1 MVPPLHTRKTLTSSL
16 RITLAGLAAIA
27 AAAILTPWLAGW
39 VATDRLVEF
48 SAIVVAGMLAATLR
62 EESRARAD
70 RTMMPPAFVVIFT
83 ALILLGGGAA
93 TSVSLAAAL
102 TAALVSRPATLR
114 ELIVEL
120 IVAAGA
126 VQAAGQAH
134 YWAGRI
140 VPWAFAWP
148 WMALPIAAA
157 VIAYQL
163 AVGLV
168 ARVLAPLAARMP
180 IDRGWLARPL
190 TGLPLYVLGATAA
203 TAFVEVIDRRMWNL
217 AAVVAAAM
225 FCAYW
230 FYADYMHRVE
240 EERRRREV
248 IEFLD
253 QGMSVLDRDGRITLW
268 NDALERMMQSSKSQ
282 AVGRRLTDLMPA
294 LGKTD
299 LPRAIRETLA
309 DRQGRVLNHLRFT
322 AGTQTRIVQVKI
334 LPVDG
339 GVSLLWHD
347 VTERTQAEHEIR
359 QRGERL
365 ALAAEAANDG
375 LWQWN
380 LQTREFYV
388 SSRWRAMIGL
398 PGHAA
403 IGGPGEWL
411 DRVHPDDIASLN
423 AALDAHLAGTTQVF
437 HHEHRIRHEDGTFR
451 RFLCRGLAVRGAG
464 KKPDRIAGSLT
475 DTTEQAIA
483 QEKLRSVGFQDSLTG
498 TFNRAVFVEAL
509 GRRLDEGRRRGT
521 GGGFAVLYLD
531 LDRFKI
537 VNDSLGHMV
546 GDELLVAASRRL
558 ESCLRNGD
566 ALARLGGDEFAILL
580 NGLQDDAQANAI
592 ACRIQDALSTPFSI
606 AGREVF
612 TSASIGIAFGPAH
625 YTNPDEIM
633 RDADT
638 AMYHAKSRG
647 KARHE
652 IFDADMHARV
662 RDRLSLESD
671 LRRAIA
677 NNGFEVHYQPIVL
690 LNSGMCVGFESLVR
704 WTRNGEPVSPVTFVP
719 MAEEL
724 GLIDQLGTWVMK
736 EACRTFANWKR
747 QYPAS
752 GLDYITVNVS
762 SRQLVQQNFSRL
774 IKSTVGETGLQPGD
788 LRVEITETALLDS
801 PGEAAGVL
809 RELRD
814 FGVKVYLDDFGTGYS
829 SLSHLHKLPVDAL
842 KIDRS
847 FVNSLLIPGR
857 PAIVESILALARTLN
872 TSVVAEGIESDV
884 QARELARL
892 GCTHAQGYLFSR
904 PLSTER
910 AERVVME
917 NRPLGP
923 GGAVASLPTV
933 ADGAAT
939 VASLTVH

>member
-1 MVPPLHTRKTLTSSL
+1 
-16 RITLAGLAAIA
+16 
-27 AAAILTPWLAGW
+27 
-39 VATDRLVEF
+39 
-48 SAIVVAGMLAATLR
+48 
-62 EESRARAD
+62 
-70 RTMMPPAFVVIFT
+70 MMPPAFVVVFT
-83 ALILLGGGAA
+83 ALMLLGGYVAMTIAVAA
-93 TSVSLAAAL
+93 VL
-102 TAALVSRPATLR
+102 TAALVTERLSWRD
-114 ELIVEL
+114 LIVDVGIAL
-120 IVAAGA
+120 AAVESA
-126 VQAAGQAH
+126 DLAH
-134 YWAGRI
+134 QWTSGV
-140 VPWAFAWP
+140 VPRAFVWP
-148 WMALPIAAA
+148 WMAIPIAAGVLA
-157 VIAYQL
+157 YHLAQGLIARVVVPL
-163 AVGLV
+163 VTRRAIERSWLRRPLVGLPMY
-168 ARVLAPLAARMP
+168 L
-180 IDRGWLARPL
+180 
-190 TGLPLYVLGATAA
+190 LGAGVAA
-203 TAFVEVIDRRMWNL
+203 LVVEIVDRRMWDF
-217 AAVVAAAM
+217 AALVAAALV
-225 FCAYW
+225 CAYW
-230 FYADYMHRVE
+230 IYADYMHGVE
-240 EERRRREV
+240 EAHRRREV
-248 IEFLD
+248 LEHLD
-253 QGMSVLDRDGRITLW
+253 QGMSVLDGNGRITLW
-268 NDALERMMQSSKSQ
+268 NDALERMLLRPRS
-282 AVGRRLTDLMPA
+282 AAIGRRLADLIPA
-294 LGKTD
+294 LARTD
-299 LPRAIRETLA
+299 LPRAIAETIGDRE
-309 DRQGRVLNHLRFT
+309 GRVLNHLRLT
-322 AGTQTRIVQVKI
+322 AGTETRIVQVKI
-334 LPVDG
+334 LPVSG

-347 VTERTQAEHEIR
+347 VTERAQAEREIL

-365 ALAAEAANDG
+365 ALAAEGANDG
-375 LWQWN
+375 LWQLN

-398 PGHAA
+398 PAHAA

-411 DRVHPDDIASLN
+411 DRVHPEDITSLN
-423 AALDAHLAGTTQVF
+423 AALDAHLAGATQVF
-437 HHEHRIRHEDGTFR
+437 HHEHRVRHEDGGYR
-451 RFLCRGLAVRGAG
+451 RFLCRGVAVRGAG

-475 DTTEQAIA
+475 DTTEQAMA
-483 QEKLRSVGFQDSLTG
+483 QEKLRNVGFQDSLTG
-498 TFNRAVFVEAL
+498 TFNRTVFVEGL
-509 GRRLDEGRRRGT
+509 GRRLDECRRRGV

-558 ESCLRNGD
+558 ESCLRSGD

-580 NGLQDDAQANAI
+580 SGLQDDAQANAI
-592 ACRIQDALSTPFSI
+592 ACRIQDTLSTPFAI

-625 YTNPDEIM
+625 YTNPEEIM

-671 LRRAIA
+671 LRRAVA
-677 NNGFEVHYQPIVL
+677 SNGFEVHYQPIVL
-690 LNSGMCVGFESLVR
+690 LDSGMCVGFESLVR

-719 MAEEL
+719 IAEEL
-724 GLIDQLGTWVMK
+724 GLIDQLGTFVLK
-736 EACRTFANWKR
+736 EACRTFASWQR
-747 QYPAS
+747 LYPAS

-774 IKSTVGETGLQPGD
+774 IKNTVLETGLKPGD

-809 RELRD
+809 NELRD

-884 QARELARL
+884 QARELVRL

-904 PLSTER
+904 PLTTAR
-910 AERVVME
+910 AEQVVME

-923 GGAVASLPTV
+923 QGDLTPLPSPV
-933 ADGAAT
+933 PAIAI
-939 VASLTVH
+939 H

>member
-1 MVPPLHTRKTLTSSL
+1 LPSRFA
-16 RITLAGLAAIA
+16 LAGLVGVG
-27 AAAILTPWLAGW
+27 AAAILTPWLAAW
-39 VATDRLVEF
+39 VPTDHLVELSSF
-48 SAIVVAGMLAATLR
+48 VVAAMLAASLR
-62 EESRARAD
+62 EQERTRAD
-70 RTMMPPAFVVIFT
+70 RTMMPPTFVVVFM
-83 ALILLGGGAA
+83 ALTMLGGGAA

-102 TAALVSRPATLR
+102 TATMIAPPLSRRDLVVDL
-114 ELIVEL
+114 V
-120 IVAAGA
+120 VAIAA
-126 VQAAGQAH
+126 VLVADQAH
-134 YWAGRI
+134 QWTTRL
-140 VPWAFAWP
+140 VPRAFVWP
-148 WMALPIAAA
+148 WLSVPIAAA
-157 VIAYQL
+157 VVAYLL
-163 AVGLV
+163 AVGLIV
-168 ARVLAPLAARMP
+168 RVLAPLATRTE
-180 IDRGWLARPL
+180 IDRRWLTRPL
-190 TGLPLYVLGATAA
+190 TGLPLYVLGAAA
-203 TAFVEVIDRRMWNL
+203 AVIFAEVIDRQMWDF
-217 AAVVAAAM
+217 AAIVAGAM
-225 FCAYW
+225 ICAYW
-230 FYADYMHRVE
+230 IYADYLHRLE
-240 EERRRREV
+240 EAHRRNEV

-253 QGMSVLDRDGRITLW
+253 QGMSVLDADGRITLW
-268 NDALERMMQSSKSQ
+268 NDALERMLRWSTTQ

-294 LGKTD
+294 LAKTD
-299 LPRAIRETLA
+299 LPRAIRETLD
-309 DRQGRVLNHLRFT
+309 DREGRVLNQLRFA
-322 AGTQTRIVQVKI
+322 AGKETRIVQVKI
-334 LPVDG
+334 LPVSA

-398 PGHAA
+398 PAHAA
-403 IGGPGEWL
+403 IGGPEEWL
-411 DRVHPDDIASLN
+411 DRVHPQDIASLN
-423 AALDAHLAGTTQVF
+423 SALDAHLAGSTQVF
-437 HHEHRIRHEDGTFR
+437 QHEHRIRHADGTYR

-498 TFNRAVFVEAL
+498 TFNRSVFVESL
-509 GRRLDEGRRRGT
+509 GRRLDECRRRGPT
-521 GGGFAVLYLD
+521 AASGFAVLYLD

-546 GDELLVAASRRL
+546 GDELLIAASRRL
-558 ESCLRNGD
+558 EACLRGGD

-592 ACRIQDALSTPFSI
+592 AGRIQDALSTPFSI
-606 AGREVF
+606 SGREVF
-612 TSASIGIAFGPAH
+612 TTASIGIAFGPAH
-625 YTNPDEIM
+625 YTNPEEIM

-662 RDRLSLESD
+662 RDRLSLEND

-677 NNGFEVHYQPIVL
+677 TNAFEVHYQPIVL

-704 WTRNGEPVSPVTFVP
+704 WTRNGEPISPVTFVP

-724 GLIDQLGTWVMK
+724 GLIDQLGTWVLK

-762 SRQLVQQNFSRL
+762 SRQLVQQNFARL
-774 IKSTVGETGLQPGD
+774 IKNTVVETGLQPGD
-788 LRVEITETALLDS
+788 LRVEITETALLDN

-904 PLSTER
+904 PLSSER
-910 AERVVME
+910 AEQVVME

-923 GGAVASLPTV
+923 AAVVVP
-933 ADGAAT
+933 
-939 VASLTVH
+939 LTVH

>member
-1 MVPPLHTRKTLTSSL
+1 VREGLVLPSRF
-16 RITLAGLAAIA
+16 TLAGLLAIGV
-27 AAAILTPWLAGW
+27 AAILTPWLAGW
-39 VATDRLVEF
+39 VPTDHLLELSSF
-48 SAIVVAGMLAATLR
+48 VVAAMLAASLR
-62 EESRARAD
+62 EQERARAD
-70 RTMMPPAFVVIFT
+70 RALMPPTFVVVFM
-83 ALILLGGGAA
+83 ALTVLGAGAA
-93 TSVSLAAAL
+93 TAVSLAAAL
-102 TAALVSRPATLR
+102 TATMISAPLSRRDFIVDLV
-114 ELIVEL
+114 
-120 IVAAGA
+120 VAIAA
-126 VQAAGQAH
+126 VQAADQAH
-134 YWAGRI
+134 QWTARLT
-140 VPWAFAWP
+140 PHAFVWP
-148 WMALPIAAA
+148 WLAAPMAAA
-157 VIAYQL
+157 VVAYQL
-163 AVGLV
+163 AGGLIV
-168 ARVLAPLAARMP
+168 RVLAPLATRTE
-180 IDRGWLARPL
+180 IDRRWLTRPL
-190 TGLPLYVLGATAA
+190 TGLPLYVLGAVAA
-203 TAFVEVIDRRMWNL
+203 VIFAEVIDRQMWDF
-217 AAVVAAAM
+217 AALVAGAM
-225 FCAYW
+225 ICAYW
-230 FYADYMHRVE
+230 IYADYLHRLE
-240 EERRRREV
+240 EAHRRSEV

-253 QGMSVLDRDGRITLW
+253 QGMSVLDADGRITLW
-268 NDALERMMQSSKSQ
+268 NDALERMLRWSTSQ

-294 LGKTD
+294 LAKTD
-299 LPRAIRETLA
+299 LPRAIRETLD
-309 DRQGRVLNHLRFT
+309 DREGRILNQLRF
-322 AGTQTRIVQVKI
+322 ASGKETRIVQVKI
-334 LPVDG
+334 LPVSA

-359 QRGERL
+359 QRGDRL

-398 PGHAA
+398 PAHAA
-403 IGGPGEWL
+403 IGGPEEWL
-411 DRVHPDDIASLN
+411 DRVHPQDIGSLN
-423 AALDAHLAGTTQVF
+423 SALDAHLAGSTQVF
-437 HHEHRIRHEDGTFR
+437 QHEHRIRHADGTYR
-451 RFLCRGLAVRGAG
+451 RFMSRGLAVRGAG

-498 TFNRAVFVEAL
+498 TFNRAVFVEGL
-509 GRRLDEGRRRGT
+509 GRRG
-521 GGGFAVLYLD
+521 
-531 LDRFKI
+531 
-537 VNDSLGHMV
+537 
-546 GDELLVAASRRL
+546 
-558 ESCLRNGD
+558 GD

-592 ACRIQDALSTPFSI
+592 AGRIQDALSTPFSI
-606 AGREVF
+606 SGREVF
-612 TSASIGIAFGPAH
+612 TTASIGIAFGPAH
-625 YTNPDEIM
+625 YTNPEEIM

-662 RDRLSLESD
+662 RDRLSLEND

-677 NNGFEVHYQPIVL
+677 TNSFEVHYQPIVL

-704 WTRNGEPVSPVTFVP
+704 WTRNGEPISPVTFVP

-724 GLIDQLGTWVMK
+724 GLIDQLGTWVLK

-774 IKSTVGETGLQPGD
+774 IKNTVVETGLQPGD

-884 QARELARL
+884 QARELVRL

-904 PLSTER
+904 PLSSER
-910 AERVVME
+910 AEQVVME

-923 GGAVASLPTV
+923 AAVV
-933 ADGAAT
+933 AA
-939 VASLTVH
+939 LTVH

>member
-1 MVPPLHTRKTLTSSL
+1 MRSRLIYVG
-16 RITLAGLAAIA
+16 LAGVLTAGILAPWYA
-27 AAAILTPWLAGW
+27 AW
-39 VATDRLVEF
+39 VPTSRLVE
-48 SAIVVAGMLAATLR
+48 LAALVVGAMAASCLR
-62 EESRARAD
+62 EQARATAD
-70 RTMMPPAFVVIFT
+70 RTMMPPSFVAVF
-83 ALILLGGGAA
+83 AGLMLFGGNVA
-93 TSVSLAAAL
+93 TVVAIAAAL
-102 TAALVSRPATLR
+102 TSELTSARLSRRDVVIDLVIA
-114 ELIVEL
+114 
-120 IVAAGA
+120 IVATQGA
-126 VQAAGQAH
+126 DQAH
-134 YWAGRI
+134 LWTARML
-140 VPWAFAWP
+140 PRAFVWP
-148 WMALPIAAA
+148 WMAVPIGAA
-157 VIAYQL
+157 VVAYVLTQ
-163 AVGLV
+163 GLI
-168 ARVLAPLAARMP
+168 ARVLVPLVTRRP
-180 IDRGWLARPL
+180 IERRWLTRPL
-190 TGLPLYVLGATAA
+190 HGLPMHLLGASVAVVI
-203 TAFVEVIDRRMWNL
+203 VEIVDRRMWDLAVL
-217 AAVVAAAM
+217 AAVTLL
-225 FCAYW
+225 CAYLI
-230 FYADYMHRVE
+230 YAEYMHGLE
-240 EERRRREV
+240 EAHRRREV
-248 IEFLD
+248 LDYLD
-253 QGMSVLDRDGRITLW
+253 QGMSVLDAGGRITLW
-268 NDALERMMQSSKSQ
+268 NDALERMF
-282 AVGRRLTDLMPA
+282 RRSRSVAFGQQLTDLIPA
-294 LGKTD
+294 LARTD
-299 LPRAIRETLA
+299 LPRAIEDTIA
-309 DRQGRVLNHLRFT
+309 DREGRVLNHLRLA
-322 AGTQTRIVQVKI
+322 AGGETRIVQVKI
-334 LPVDG
+334 LPVAG

-347 VTERTQAEHEIR
+347 VTERARAEQEIR
-359 QRGERL
+359 QRGEQL
-365 ALAAEAANDG
+365 ALAAEGANDG

-380 LQTREFYV
+380 LRTREFYV
-388 SSRWRAMIGL
+388 SSRWRSMIGL
-398 PGHAA
+398 PAHAA

-411 DRVHPDDIASLN
+411 DRVHPEDLANLN
-423 AALDAHLAGTTQVF
+423 SALDAHLAGSTQVF
-437 HHEHRIRHEDGTFR
+437 YHEHRIRHEDGSYR
-451 RFLCRGLAVRGAG
+451 RFLCRGVAVRGAG
-464 KKPDRIAGSLT
+464 RKPDRIAGSLT
-475 DTTEQAIA
+475 DTTEQAMA

-498 TFNRAVFVEAL
+498 TFNRAVFVESL
-509 GRRLDEGRRRGT
+509 GRRLDECRRRGA

-558 ESCLRNGD
+558 EACLRNGD

-580 NGLQDDAQANAI
+580 SGLQDDAQANAI
-592 ACRIQDALSTPFSI
+592 AQRIQEALSTPFSI

-625 YTNPDEIM
+625 YKNPDEIM

-677 NNGFEVHYQPIVL
+677 NNDFEVHYQPIVL
-690 LNSGMCVGFESLVR
+690 LTSGMCVGFESLVR
-704 WTRNGEPVSPVTFVP
+704 WKRNGENVSPVTFVP

-724 GLIDQLGTWVMK
+724 GLIDQLGTWVLK
-736 EACRTFANWKR
+736 EACRTFASWKAH
-747 QYPAS
+747 YPGS

-762 SRQLVQQNFSRL
+762 SRQLVQQNFSKL
-774 IKSTVGETGLQPGD
+774 IKSTVMESGLQPGD

-904 PLSTER
+904 PLSMER
-910 AERVVME
+910 AEEVVMA

-923 GGAVASLPTV
+923 AASASDGAVSAAVSAPAAPTV
-933 ADGAAT
+933 TVPTAT
-939 VASLTVH
+939 IH